1 MKQNIIAVD
10 FDGTLCENKWPEIGM
25 PNEELIEYLKKR
37 QANGEKLILWTSRN
51 EEQTKEAV
59 EWCKKYGLIF
69 DAVNDNLPEIME
81 AFGGNCRKIFANEYI
96 DDRNRSI
103 GSCREKSSMERW
115 AENEVAIACRRE
127 KPDGE
132 LDYGCACYESAL
144 KAFSSLCEDGHS
156 GFSIG
161 LTKAILNRLIDN
173 KPLLPI
179 EDTDEVWSDI
189 FDMSGLKGEEYN
201 HQCKRMSS
209 LFKYVY
215 ADGTVKYRDVDRYHG
230 VNINCPDAQY
240 HSELIDTVMDELYP
254 ITMPYMPAD
263 RAYKIYTEDFLVD
276 PAKGDFDT
284 VGILYVITPSM
295 ERLQST
301 DILKKLR
308 TALLKSMKRSTRR
321 ERKLRKLGWR
331 QPMDR
336 NRFIQCMKS
345 NIVLS
350 DKERQRIIR
359 KSVESQP
366 WKLKCTIA
374 MEEFAELTQA
384 ISKQIR
390 GYDNRIGLLEEM
402 ADAYIC
408 LEFLKSIF
416 DITPEELQKAM
427 DVKLQRERN
436 KPR

>member
-37 QANGEKLILWTSRN
+37 QTNGEKLILWTSRN
-51 EEQTKEAV
+51 EEQTQDAV

-69 DAVNDNLPEIME
+69 DAVNDNLPEIVE

-115 AENEVAIACRRE
+115 AENEVTIACRRE
-127 KPDGE
+127 KSDRKDGE
-132 LDYGCACYESAL
+132 WDYGCACYESAL
-144 KAFSSLCEDGHS
+144 KAFGSLCEDGHS

-161 LTKAILNRLIDN
+161 LTKAILNRLINN

-189 FDMSGLKGEEYN
+189 SDMSGLKEEERNY
-201 HQCKRMSS
+201 QCKRMSS

-230 VNINCPDAQY
+230 VNINCPDAPY
-240 HSELIDTVMDELYP
+240 HSGLIDTVMDELYP

-263 RAYKIYTEDFLVD
+263 RAFKIYTEDFLVD
-276 PAKGDFDT
+276 PAKGDYDT

-295 ERLQST
+295 DKVAINRYFKEAPNGFAEI
-301 DILKKLR
+301 DEAEYK
-308 TALLKSMKRSTRR
+308 
-321 ERKLRKLGWR
+321 ERKEAAKAR
-331 QPMDR
+331 
-336 NRFIQCMKS
+336 
-345 NIVLS
+345 
-350 DKERQRIIR
+350 
-359 KSVESQP
+359 
-366 WKLKCTIA
+366 
-374 MEEFAELTQA
+374 MEATDG
-384 ISKQIR
+384 SK
-390 GYDNRIGLLEEM
+390 
-402 ADAYIC
+402 
-408 LEFLKSIF
+408 
-416 DITPEELQKAM
+416 
-427 DVKLQRERN
+427 
-436 KPR
+436 

>member
-1 MKQNIIAVD
+1 MDIQ
-10 FDGTLCENKWPEIGM
+10 
-25 PNEELIEYLKKR
+25 KR
-37 QANGEKLILWTSRN
+37 GADQRGCGGC
-51 EEQTKEAV
+51 KEH
-59 EWCKKYGLIF
+59 GLIF
-69 DAVNDNLPEIME
+69 DAVNDNLPEIVE

-127 KPDGE
+127 NPDRKDGE
-132 LDYGCACYESAL
+132 WDYGCACYESAL
-144 KAFSSLCEDGHS
+144 KAFGSLCNDGHS

-161 LTKAILNRLIDN
+161 LTKAILNRLINN

-179 EDTDEVWSDI
+179 EDIDEVWSDI
-189 FDMSGLKGEEYN
+189 SDMSGLKGEERNY
-201 HQCKRMSS
+201 QCKRMSS

-230 VNINCPDAQY
+230 VNINCPDAPY
-240 HSELIDTVMDELYP
+240 HSGLIDTVMDELYP

-263 RAYKIYTEDFLVD
+263 RAFKIYTEDFLVD
-276 PAKGDFDT
+276 PAKGDYDT

-295 ERLQST
+295 DKVAINRYFKEAPNGFAEI
-301 DILKKLR
+301 DEEEYK
-308 TALLKSMKRSTRR
+308 
-321 ERKLRKLGWR
+321 ERKDAAKARMGK
-331 QPMDR
+331 PMDR
-336 NRFIQCMKS
+336 NRFVQCMKS
-345 NIVLS
+345 NIELS
-350 DKERQRIIR
+350 DKERRRIIR
-359 KSVESQP
+359 RSVESQP

-416 DITPEELQKAM
+416 NITPEELQKAV

-436 KPR
+436 KQR